1 MDTNQLVRTYGGAV
15 TIKAETADHYVV
27 AGYGVVFGGK
37 DTYGDTF
44 TADTDLHLDDM
55 PHPPIYYEHGFNDTI
70 KRSKLGR
77 IVSTKMT
84 DIGLWIE
91 GELNKHSEYIDAVM
105 DLVQRG
111 VLGWSSGAVAHLVDP
126 PHGGTFKN
134 WPVYEFSLT
143 PRPAEFRTLGVE
155 KLKSELSAETDDT
168 EATAEAEQDTAP
180 DAVSHESAETKSAA
194 NAALDTATKAE
205 DETMTDDILKAVK
218 AVEDKVTA
226 STKAIDSRFDEMDAR
241 IKALEETPA
250 AKGAVPGAATPISHR
265 GDNWQKAVRAYI
277 FEGATT
283 DLGRGSSTKD
293 YTAGAGAPGGSYA
306 VPTGHY
312 QQIIDQRS
320 EVALYGRLGVMPIP
334 GGPATTVNV
343 PIQAESSQEFT
354 LTAEGDDHTQSETA
368 LGSAQNTLLRYTRK
382 VRVGFEM
389 MHDEDS
395 RFFEWLTRDIVRG
408 MALTHNGLLLA
419 EVAANGTSFK
429 TFAAGAIAAGDL
441 EELEGNDT
449 LGDYLEDP
457 NVGWVMRNTTLAA
470 IRSIVGETRM
480 YGDQDGGGGTGIQ
493 AKRQVLEYP
502 VLRSNKVAAIG
513 TGNKSVYFGN
523 WSFVGMR
530 EAPTFD
536 FLRDPYSW
544 DAGVIMRYQFRCAYS
559 VLQAGA
565 IGYGEH
571 A

>member
-1 MDTNQLVRTYGGAV
+1 
-15 TIKAETADHYVV
+15 
-27 AGYGVVFGGK
+27 
-37 DTYGDTF
+37 
-44 TADTDLHLDDM
+44 
-55 PHPPIYYEHGFNDTI
+55 
-70 KRSKLGR
+70 
-77 IVSTKMT
+77 
-84 DIGLWIE
+84 
-91 GELNKHSEYIDAVM
+91 
-105 DLVQRG
+105 
-111 VLGWSSGAVAHLVDP
+111 
-126 PHGGTFKN
+126 
-134 WPVYEFSLT
+134 
-143 PRPAEFRTLGVE
+143 
-155 KLKSELSAETDDT
+155 
-168 EATAEAEQDTAP
+168 
-180 DAVSHESAETKSAA
+180 
-194 NAALDTATKAE
+194 
-205 DETMTDDILKAVK
+205 MTDDILKAVK

-334 GGPATTVNV
+334 GGPATTVNI

-419 EVAANGTSFK
+419 EVAANGTASRRLRRDC
-429 TFAAGAIAAGDL
+429 GRRSGR
-441 EELEGNDT
+441 
-449 LGDYLEDP
+449 
-457 NVGWVMRNTTLAA
+457 VGR
-470 IRSIVGETRM
+470 
-480 YGDQDGGGGTGIQ
+480 
-493 AKRQVLEYP
+493 
-502 VLRSNKVAAIG
+502 
-513 TGNKSVYFGN
+513 
-523 WSFVGMR
+523 
-530 EAPTFD
+530 
-536 FLRDPYSW
+536 
-544 DAGVIMRYQFRCAYS
+544 
-559 VLQAGA
+559 
-565 IGYGEH
+565 
-571 A
+571 